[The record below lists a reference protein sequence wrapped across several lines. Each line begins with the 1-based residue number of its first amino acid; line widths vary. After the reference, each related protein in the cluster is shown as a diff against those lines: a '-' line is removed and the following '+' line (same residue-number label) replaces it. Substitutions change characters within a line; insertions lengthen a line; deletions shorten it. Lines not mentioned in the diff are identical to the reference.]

1 MTAPTKIRR
10 DMRISVSQH
19 AQIKSAA
26 GYDCCSMNQF
36 VIDAAL
42 EKATLIL
49 AAEAARLNPI
59 PTLVTPHHTGED
71 RS

>member
-10 DMRISVSQH
+10 DMRVSASQH

-26 GYDCCSMNQF
+26 GYACCSMNQF

-49 AAEAARLNPI
+49 NAEAERLGRLLLN
-59 PTLVTPHHTGED
+59 TPHHTGED

>member
-1 MTAPTKIRR
+1 MTTPTKIRR
-10 DMRISVSQH
+10 DMRISASQH
-19 AQIKSAA
+19 AQIQLAA
-26 GYDCCSMNQF
+26 RHTCCSMNQF

-49 AAEAARLNPI
+49 AAEAVRLGPI
-59 PTLVTPHHTGED
+59 PTLVTPHHTGDD